1 MARMAFLTIF
11 PDETARGDRP
21 VIPSRQRRLRSIFP

>member
-11 PDETARGDRP
+11 PGEAARGDRP
-21 VIPSRQRRLRSIFP
+21 VTLSRQRRLRPKLP